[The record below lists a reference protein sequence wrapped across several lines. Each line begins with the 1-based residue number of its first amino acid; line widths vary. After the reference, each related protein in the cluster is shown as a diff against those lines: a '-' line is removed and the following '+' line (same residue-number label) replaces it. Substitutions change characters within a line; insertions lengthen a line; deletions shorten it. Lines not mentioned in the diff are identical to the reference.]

1 MRLQQE
7 KKKEH
12 SLTIVEFCVGAK
24 KGDLH
29 YGINIAKTKEIVQIP
44 QSLSEFPRSHPAIM
58 GVAPVRGTSCLFIDL
73 AKWMGVTTPHTTKG
87 KAIVT
92 TFHNTH
98 CGFCVS
104 SIVRTIKVPWA
115 DVKPPDA
122 IMSNQAE
129 GFVTGVLETNNSII
143 SLLDF
148 EGIMAN
154 ISASTGTP
162 KNSEFIVPRDRS
174 AATLF
179 VIEDSRFTRRQIIDL
194 LSRAG
199 YRVFS
204 VGNGKEALEK
214 LTWVANEA
222 VSKNIDIKRYL
233 NLIITDIELPII
245 SGEELIPKIG
255 KIKALHDIPI
265 LIFSSM
271 TNKETTDKW
280 LALGAA
286 TVVPKPDTTALIE
299 RIDEMVFG
307 AIPPSF

>member
-1 MRLQQE
+1 MRVQKE
-7 KKKEH
+7 EKKEH
-12 SLTIVEFCVGAK
+12 SLTIVEFCVGVK

-29 YGINIAKTKEIVQIP
+29 YGINVAKTKEIVQIP

-73 AKWMGVTTPHTTKG
+73 PKWMGVTAPYTTKG

-92 TFHNTH
+92 TFHNAH

-104 SIVRTIKVPWA
+104 SIVRTIEAPWG

-154 ISASTGTP
+154 ISSYTSTP
-162 KNSEFIVPRDRS
+162 LNNEIIVPRDRG
-174 AATLF
+174 AATVF
-179 VIEDSRFTRRQIIDL
+179 VVEDSRFTRRQIVDL

-204 VGNGKEALEK
+204 AGNGKEALEK
-214 LTWVANEA
+214 LIWVANEA

-255 KIKALHDIPI
+255 EIKVLHDMPI
-265 LIFSSM
+265 VIFSSM
-271 TNKETTDKW
+271 TNKETAGKW

-286 TVVPKPDTTALIE
+286 KVVPKPDTTALIE
-299 RIDEMVFG
+299 RVDEMIFG
-307 AIPPSF
+307 ATPPSS